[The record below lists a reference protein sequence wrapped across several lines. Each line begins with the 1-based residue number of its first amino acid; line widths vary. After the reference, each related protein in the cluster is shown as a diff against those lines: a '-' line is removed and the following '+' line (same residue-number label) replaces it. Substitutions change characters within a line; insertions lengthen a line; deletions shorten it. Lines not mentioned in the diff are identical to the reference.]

1 MSLRVDLITP
11 EEQRSGHAISLKSV
25 IRVSSIVLPLLI
37 VFALGRLILN
47 TTLTMSE
54 LRVMESRWAVAE
66 PKQKH
71 ALKLMGRLNFN
82 RNTSEE
88 LEGWSQACI
97 DWNKQLLTVIESA
110 PPTIQVTSLI
120 ISKARD
126 TEAPPSPPTRLF
138 KLSIEGK
145 VTGERAMRHV
155 AAFKQNIE
163 AHAASKERIDTV
175 IVANYAADPTPD
187 AGEFDRVFQ
196 LECSYHT
203 LSEKAQE

>member
-11 EEQRSGHAISLKSV
+11 EEQRSGHAISIKSA
-25 IRVSSIVLPLLI
+25 IRMSSIVVPILI
-37 VFALGRLILN
+37 FFALGRVVLN

-54 LRVMESRWAVAE
+54 LRVMESRWEIAD
-66 PKQKH
+66 PKQQH
-71 ALKLMGRLNFN
+71 ALKLMGRLNSN

-88 LEGWSQACI
+88 LEGWSQARI
-97 DWNKQLLTVIESA
+97 AWNKQLLTVIESA
-110 PPTIQVTSLI
+110 PLTIQVTSLV

-126 TEAPPSPPTRLF
+126 TETAPSPPTRLF

-145 VTGERAMRHV
+145 TTGERAMRHV
-155 AAFKQNIE
+155 AAFKQNIK
-163 AHAASKERIDTV
+163 AHAESEERIET
-175 IVANYAADPTPD
+175 IRVANYAADPTKD

-196 LECSYHT
+196 LECTYHT

>member
-1 MSLRVDLITP
+1 MSLRVDLINS
-11 EEQRSGHAISLKSV
+11 EEQRSGHAISIKSL
-25 IRVSSIVLPLLI
+25 IRVSSIVLPILI
-37 VFALGRLILN
+37 FFAIGRLILN
-47 TTLTMSE
+47 ATLTMSE
-54 LRVMESRWAVAE
+54 LRVMESRWKASE

-82 RNTSEE
+82 KKTIEE
-88 LEGWSQACI
+88 LEGWSQARI
-97 DWNKQLLTVIESA
+97 DWNKQLLAVIESA
-110 PPTIQVTSLI
+110 PPTVQATSLV

-155 AAFKQNIE
+155 AAFKNNLE
-163 AHAASKERIDTV
+163 AHAVSKERIETV
-175 IVANYAADPTPD
+175 RVANYAADPTPD